1 MFWFTLVKSYKMG
14 YLICQIAR
22 RKPNYV
28 RKQAFENPSTVDI
41 KTLVISTILF
51 YISRVS
57 SIILFLCV
65 LLRVCCVAC
74 VSCCVW
80 VVLLVGCVACVLCCV
95 CVVLLVCCVAYVL

>member
-14 YLICQIAR
+14 FLICQIAR

-51 YISRVS
+51 YISRKLVS
-57 SIILFLCV
+57 FC
-65 LLRVCCVAC
+65 AC
-74 VSCCVW
+74 VF
-80 VVLLVGCVACVLCCV
+80 CCV
-95 CVVLLVCCVAYVL
+95 CVVLLVCRVAYVLC